1 MGRQQQRGTRH
12 GDDRTT
18 WQERHTLS
26 LEQQERERLLHR
38 HADLFADVAS
48 RSWII

>member
-1 MGRQQQRGTRH
+1 MGRQQRGTRH

-26 LEQQERERLLHR
+26 LEMQERERLLHQ
-38 HADLFADVAS
+38 HADLFTDVAS
-48 RSWII
+48 GAWII